1 MRVRLRTAMS
11 PRTGLIR
18 PSRICRSVDFPAPL
32 GPINPIRSPS
42 DTVNEMFSNSEVS
55 PNDLEICCALISGGI
70 QPALYWL
77 DATIHCSVGRRGE
90 QATNAWCQRPL
101 ICADSFLCSSLASA
115 YRLPSDKAP
124 HLCPVRRA
132 HTR

>member
-11 PRTGLIR
+11 PRSGLIR

-42 DTVNEMFSNSEVS
+42 DTVNEMFSKREVS

-70 QPALYWL
+70 RYALYGL
-77 DATIHCSVGRRGE
+77 ETCPSASVCVPPLQRRF
-90 QATNAWCQRPL
+90 Q
-101 ICADSFLCSSLASA
+101 
-115 YRLPSDKAP
+115 
-124 HLCPVRRA
+124 PVSIDRQLFQP
-132 HTR
+132 